1 LIFVIVVIFR
11 DLVTFVF
18 LVTFVSL
25 PSSETPTVAIELDD
39 QFRRY
44 RDLVK
49 RASDLRSYL

>member
-25 PSSETPTVAIELDD
+25 PSFGDSNRGYRA
-39 QFRRY
+39 RRSIPP
-44 RDLVK
+44 L
-49 RASDLRSYL
+49 S